1 MAKQPDILG
10 LFTGISNKPIDPT
23 GMTESQQRSALQNRG
38 LLRAREDIVNAL
50 GKQTAGQK
58 QQTQRA
64 DYLANFDN
72 LSVEEQKK
80 AVYQLQAAGQTGLA
94 GQLASRVGAKASE
107 AKRLK
112 QLENLANAL
121 PPEYASLAI
130 AIRNGVEGA
139 VQKGVEV
146 LAREKKAP
154 AKRTTDTVNIE
165 IDGVVK
171 KALIDDQTGEVIKTF
186 DVEEDRDMIEE
197 VDPVTGQ
204 TLNYSV
210 KKDGTDK
217 TLIGVKSLPEYDMV
231 KQDDGT
237 YTVLNKTTAGV
248 VQENIPTAES
258 GKIAK
263 QKYAKTVQS
272 LHDIDRQIGFIDESK
287 ALTDEYISF
296 LYPLAKYVPTFDAR
310 KQKAMVESLQSNL
323 AMNKLMELKR
333 NSTTGASG
341 LGALNQ
347 AELIMLQD
355 SLGKLDPAAGD
366 EAFKR
371 QLDLV
376 KKHYTRFRQTLMGI
390 TPQIDW
396 ENPEYSKFTR
406 TVTDAYG
413 EERKFYF
420 LSDEFG
426 QPQTD
431 PQTGEIQWYEVP
443 RVTIK

>member
-1 MAKQPDILG
+1 MAKRDIAG
-10 LFTGISNKPIDPT
+10 LLTGIPSGGIDPRV
-23 GMTESQQRSALQNRG
+23 GMTGRQMLVQSALAGQERMAGSLRG
-38 LLRAREDIVNAL
+38 MFGGQPTIQQQLVQA
-50 GKQTAGQK
+50 AGQK
-58 QQTQRA
+58 QKA
-64 DYLANFDN
+64 D
-72 LSVEEQKK
+72 
-80 AVYQLQAAGQTGLA
+80 
-94 GQLASRVGAKASE
+94 E

-121 PPEYASLAI
+121 PPEYASLAT
-130 AIRNGVEGA
+130 AIRNGVEGS

-154 AKRTTDTVNIE
+154 PKRTTKLTEIE
-165 IDGVVK
+165 VDGISK
-171 KALIDDQTGEVIKTF
+171 RALIDDQSGEVIKTF
-186 DVEEDRDMIEE
+186 DIEEDRETIEE
-197 VDPVTGQ
+197 VDAATGQ
-204 TLNYSV
+204 TYNYSI

-217 TLIGVKSLPEYDMV
+217 TLIGVKSLPKYRMD
-231 KQDDGT
+231 KQEDGT
-237 YTVLNKTTAGV
+237 YTVINETTAGI
-248 VQENIPTAES
+248 VQENVPTKES
-258 GKIAK
+258 ARIAK
-263 QKYAKTVQS
+263 QKYANTVDS
-272 LHDIDRQIGFIDESK
+272 LHKIDMQIGFIDESK
-287 ALTDEYISF
+287 KLTNEYTAF
-296 LYPLAKYVPTFDAR
+296 LYPLAKYVPTSDSR
-310 KQKAMVESLQSNL
+310 QQKAMVESLQSNL
-323 AMNKLMELKR
+323 AMDKLMELKR

-396 ENPEYSKFTR
+396 KNPEYAKFTR
-406 TVTDAYG
+406 TITDAYG

-443 RVTIK
+443 RVTIGD

>member
-1 MAKQPDILG
+1 MANRRDIAG
-10 LFTGISNKPIDPT
+10 LLTGIPSGGIDPRV
-23 GMTESQQRSALQNRG
+23 GMTGREMLTQSA
-38 LLRAREDIVNAL
+38 
-50 GKQTAGQK
+50 
-58 QQTQRA
+58 
-64 DYLANFDN
+64 
-72 LSVEEQKK
+72 
-80 AVYQLQAAGQTGLA
+80 LA
-94 GQLASRVGAKASE
+94 GQQRMTSGLRGMFGGQPTIQEKLVQAQGQKMRADE
-107 AKRLK
+107 QKRLT
-112 QLENLANAL
+112 QIENLAKAL
-121 PPEYASLAI
+121 PTEYASLAT
-130 AIRNGVEGA
+130 AIRSGVKGS

-154 AKRTTDTVNIE
+154 PKLSTSTVDIE
-165 IDGVVK
+165 VEGVNK
-171 KALIDDQTGEVIKTF
+171 KALINDQTGEVIKTF

-197 VDPVTGQ
+197 VDPATGQ

-217 TLIGVKSLPEYDMV
+217 ALIGVKSLPEYDMV

-258 GKIAK
+258 AKIAK
-263 QKYAKTVQS
+263 EKYAKTVQT
-272 LHDIDRQIGFIDESK
+272 LHEIDRQIGFINESK
-287 ALTDEYISF
+287 DLTDEYTAF
-296 LYPLAKYVPTFDAR
+296 FYPLAKHVPDTDSR
-310 KQKAMVESLQSNL
+310 EQRAMVESLQSAL
-323 AMNKLMELKR
+323 AMDKLMELKR

-355 SLGKLDPAAGD
+355 SLGKLDPAVGD
-366 EAFKR
+366 KAFKR

>member
-1 MAKQPDILG
+1 MANRDIAG
-10 LFTGISNKPIDPT
+10 LLTGIPSGGIDPRT
-23 GMTESQQRSALQNRG
+23 QMSGRDMLVQSALAGQQRMAGGLRG
-38 LLRAREDIVNAL
+38 MFNGGPTIQQQLV
-50 GKQTAGQK
+50 TAAGEK
-58 QQTQRA
+58 QRA
-64 DYLANFDN
+64 D
-72 LSVEEQKK
+72 
-80 AVYQLQAAGQTGLA
+80 
-94 GQLASRVGAKASE
+94 E

-112 QLENLANAL
+112 QLKNLANAL
-121 PPEYASLAI
+121 PAEYASLAR
-130 AIRNGVEGA
+130 AVEGGVEGA
-139 VQKGVEV
+139 VKEAVEI
-146 LAREKKAP
+146 LGREKKAP
-154 AKRTTDTVNIE
+154 PKRTTDTVDIE
-165 IDGVVK
+165 IDGVTK
-171 KALIDDQTGEVIKTF
+171 KALIDKQSGEVIKTY
-186 DVEEDRDMIEE
+186 DVEEDRDIIEE
-197 VDPVTGQ
+197 VDPATGQ

-217 TLIGVKSLPEYDMV
+217 ALIGVKSLPEYEM
-231 KQDDGT
+231 KQQEDGT

-248 VQENIPTAES
+248 VQENIPTEKSA
-258 GKIAK
+258 KIAK

>member
-1 MAKQPDILG
+1 MANTDI
-10 LFTGISNKPIDPT
+10 
-23 GMTESQQRSALQNRG
+23 MG
-38 LLRAREDIVNAL
+38 LLTGVSRQGINPVSPSSSVGLSGGFRERMLQRGA
-50 GKQTAGQK
+50 
-58 QQTQRA
+58 QRA
-64 DYLANFDN
+64 ERLGGAVRGM
-72 LSVEEQKK
+72 LGGGPTAQEQII
-80 AVYQLQAAGQTGLA
+80 QAAGRKQREDE
-94 GQLASRVGAKASE
+94 Q
-107 AKRLK
+107 KRLT
-112 QLENLANAL
+112 QLENLAKAL
-121 PPEYASLAI
+121 PDEYASLAT
-130 AIRNGVEGA
+130 AIRSGVEGS

-146 LAREKKAP
+146 LAREKKKP
-154 AKRTTDTVNIE
+154 KVETDTVNIQ
-165 IDGVVK
+165 IDGVNK
-171 KALIDDQTGEVIKTF
+171 KALIDKQSGDVIKTF

-197 VDPVTGQ
+197 VEPATGQ
-204 TLNYSV
+204 TLNYSI

-217 TLIGVKSLPEYDMV
+217 VLIGVKSLPEYDMV

-248 VQENIPTAES
+248 VQENVPTAES
-258 GKIAK
+258 ANIAK
-263 QKYAKTVQS
+263 QKYAKTVQT
-272 LHDIDRQIGFIDESK
+272 LHEIDRQIGFIDESK
-287 ALTDEYISF
+287 RLTNEYIAF
-296 LYPLAKYVPTFDAR
+296 LYPLAKYVPTSDSR
-310 KQKAMVESLQSNL
+310 QQKAMVESLQSNL
-323 AMNKLMELKR
+323 AMDKLMELKR

-355 SLGKLDPAAGD
+355 ALGKLDPAAGD

-376 KKHYTRFRQTLMGI
+376 KKHYMRFRQTLMGI

>member
-1 MAKQPDILG
+1 MANTDIMGLLTGVSKQG
-10 LFTGISNKPIDPT
+10 IDP
-23 GMTESQQRSALQNRG
+23 MTTLTPAQQRMEFGARRAKGLGGAVRG
-38 LLRAREDIVNAL
+38 LL
-50 GKQTAGQK
+50 GGGPTAQ
-58 QQTQRA
+58 
-64 DYLANFDN
+64 
-72 LSVEEQKK
+72 EQII
-80 AVYQLQAAGQTGLA
+80 QAAGRKQREDE
-94 GQLASRVGAKASE
+94 Q
-107 AKRLK
+107 KRLT
-112 QLENLANAL
+112 QLENLAKAL
-121 PPEYASLAI
+121 PAEYASLAT
-130 AIRNGVEGA
+130 AIRSGVEGS

-146 LAREKKAP
+146 LAREKKEP
-154 AKRTTDTVNIE
+154 PKLTTDTVNIE

-171 KALIDDQTGEVIKTF
+171 KALIDNQTGEVIKTY
-186 DVEEDRDMIEE
+186 DVEEDRDIIEE
-197 VDPVTGQ
+197 VDPATGQ

-217 TLIGVKSLPEYDMV
+217 ALIGVKSLPEYDMV

-248 VQENIPTAES
+248 VQENVPTAES
-258 GKIAK
+258 ANIAK
-263 QKYAKTVQS
+263 QKYAKTVQT
-272 LHDIDRQIGFIDESK
+272 LHEIDRQIGFIDESK
-287 ALTDEYISF
+287 RLTNEYTAF
-296 LYPLAKYVPTFDAR
+296 LYPLAKYFPTSDSR
-310 KQKAMVESLQSNL
+310 QQKAMVESLQSNL
-323 AMNKLMELKR
+323 AMDKLMELKR

-355 SLGKLDPAAGD
+355 ALGKLDPAVGD
-366 EAFKR
+366 KAFKR

-376 KKHYTRFRQTLMGI
+376 KKHYMRFRQTLMGI

-396 ENPEYSKFTR
+396 ENSEYSKFTR

-413 EERKFYF
+413 KERKFYF

>member
-1 MAKQPDILG
+1 MAQQPDILG
-10 LFTGISNKPIDPT
+10 MFTGISSKPISPSEQAGNDLRRAVT
-23 GMTESQQRSALQNRG
+23 GMFNKETREVKQQRQ
-38 LLRAREDIVNAL
+38 V
-50 GKQTAGQK
+50 
-58 QQTQRA
+58 A
-64 DYLANFDN
+64 DLIANFDTM
-72 LSVEEQKK
+72 SPMQQKQTV
-80 AVYQLQAAGQTGLA
+80 AQLQVAGQTALA
-94 GQLASRVGAKASE
+94 GQLASRLKALEGARQAKLNSE
-107 AKRLK
+107 TVSSS
-112 QLENLANAL
+112 L
-121 PPEYASLAI
+121 PSEYAGLAR
-130 AIRNGVEGA
+130 AIEQGVPSA
-139 VQKGVEV
+139 LQKGIDI
-146 LAREKKAP
+146 LSREQKEP
-154 AKRTTDTVNIE
+154 AKLTTDTVNIE

-171 KALIDDQTGEVIKTF
+171 KALIDDQTGDVIKTY

-197 VDPVTGQ
+197 VDPATGQ

-217 TLIGVKSLPEYDMV
+217 ALIGVKSLPEYDMV

-258 GKIAK
+258 ANIAK
-263 QKYAKTVQS
+263 QKYAKTVQT
-272 LHDIDRQIGFIDESK
+272 LHELDRQIGFIDESDK
-287 ALTDEYISF
+287 LTDEYTAF
-296 LYPLAKYVPTFDAR
+296 LYPLAKYVPTSDSR
-310 KQKAMVESLQSNL
+310 QQKAMVESLQSNL
-323 AMNKLMELKR
+323 AMDKLMELKR

-355 SLGKLDPAAGD
+355 SLGKLDPAVGD

-371 QLDLV
+371 QLGLV

-406 TVTDAYG
+406 TIPDAYG
-413 EERKFYF
+413 EERKYYF

-443 RVTIK
+443 RVTIKTGD

>member
-1 MAKQPDILG
+1 MANRRDIAG
-10 LFTGISNKPIDPT
+10 LLTGIPSGGIDPRV
-23 GMTESQQRSALQNRG
+23 GMTGRQMLTQSA
-38 LLRAREDIVNAL
+38 
-50 GKQTAGQK
+50 
-58 QQTQRA
+58 
-64 DYLANFDN
+64 
-72 LSVEEQKK
+72 
-80 AVYQLQAAGQTGLA
+80 LA
-94 GQLASRVGAKASE
+94 GQQRMASGLRGMFGGGPTVQQQLVQAQGQKMRADE
-107 AKRLK
+107 ARRLK
-112 QLENLANAL
+112 QLENLAKAL
-121 PPEYASLAI
+121 PTEYASLAT
-130 AIRNGVEGA
+130 AIRNGVEGS

-154 AKRTTDTVNIE
+154 PKLSTTLTEIE
-165 IDGVVK
+165 VDGVSK
-171 KALIDDQTGEVIKTF
+171 RALIDDQSGEVIKTF
-186 DVEEDRDMIEE
+186 DIEEDRDMIEE
-197 VDPVTGQ
+197 VDAATGQ
-204 TLNYSV
+204 TYNYSI

-217 TLIGVKSLPEYDMV
+217 TLIGVKSLPKYKME

-237 YTVLNKTTAGV
+237 YTVLNETTGGI
-248 VQENIPTAES
+248 VQENVPTAES
-258 GKIAK
+258 AKIAK
-263 QKYAKTVQS
+263 QKYAKTVES
-272 LHDIDRQIGFIDESK
+272 LHEIDMQIGFIDESK
-287 ALTDEYISF
+287 RLTDEYTAF
-296 LYPLAKYVPTFDAR
+296 FYPLAKYVPSSDSR
-310 KQKAMVESLQSNL
+310 QQKAMVESLQSNL
-323 AMNKLMELKR
+323 AMDKLMELKR

>member
-1 MAKQPDILG
+1 MANRDIAG
-10 LFTGISNKPIDPT
+10 LLTGIPSGGIDPRT
-23 GMTESQQRSALQNRG
+23 QMSGRDMLVQSALAGQQRMAGGLRG
-38 LLRAREDIVNAL
+38 MFG
-50 GKQTAGQK
+50 GKPTIQQQLVQAAGQK
-58 QQTQRA
+58 QIA
-64 DYLANFDN
+64 D
-72 LSVEEQKK
+72 
-80 AVYQLQAAGQTGLA
+80 
-94 GQLASRVGAKASE
+94 E

-112 QLENLANAL
+112 QLQNLANAL
-121 PPEYASLAI
+121 PSEYASLAK
-130 AIRNGVEGA
+130 AVEGGVEGA
-139 VQKGVEV
+139 VKQAVEV

-154 AKRTTDTVNIE
+154 AKRTTDTVDIE

-171 KALIDDQTGEVIKTF
+171 KALIDDQTGEVIETY
-186 DVEEDRDMIEE
+186 DVEEDRDIIEE
-197 VDPVTGQ
+197 VDPATGQ
-204 TLNYSV
+204 TLNYSI
-210 KKDGTDK
+210 KKDGTGK
-217 TLIGVKSLPEYDMV
+217 TVIGVKSLPEYDMV

-248 VQENIPTAES
+248 VQENIPTKES
-258 GKIAK
+258 AKIAK
-263 QKYAKTVQS
+263 QKYAQTVQS
-272 LHDIDRQIGFIDESK
+272 LHVIDRQIGFIDESK
-287 ALTDEYISF
+287 KLTNEYFSF
-296 LYPLAKYVPTFDAR
+296 FYPLAKYVPTFDAR

-323 AMNKLMELKR
+323 AMDKLMELKR

-355 SLGKLDPAAGD
+355 ALGKLDPAVGD

-396 ENPEYSKFTR
+396 ENPDYAKFTR

-443 RVTIK
+443 RVTIGD

>member
-1 MAKQPDILG
+1 MSRKQIRDIAG
-10 LFTGISNKPIDPT
+10 LLTGIPSGGIDPNLNREQRRVQRAGMRGAQAGAGLGGMLGGD
-23 GMTESQQRSALQNRG
+23 GMTPQQRAVSA
-38 LLRAREDIVNAL
+38 EV
-50 GKQTAGQK
+50 QK
-58 QQTQRA
+58 QRA
-64 DYLANFDN
+64 D
-72 LSVEEQKK
+72 
-80 AVYQLQAAGQTGLA
+80 
-94 GQLASRVGAKASE
+94 E

-112 QLENLANAL
+112 QLENLANAM
-121 PPEYASLAI
+121 PPEYASLAT

-171 KALIDDQTGEVIKTF
+171 KALIDDQTGDVIKTY
-186 DVEEDRDMIEE
+186 DVEEDRDIIEE
-197 VDPVTGQ
+197 VDPATGQ

-217 TLIGVKSLPEYDMV
+217 ALIGVKSLPEYDMV

-258 GKIAK
+258 AEISK

-287 ALTDEYISF
+287 DLTDEYTAF
-296 LYPLAKYVPTFDAR
+296 LYPLAKYVPTSDSR
-310 KQKAMVESLQSNL
+310 QQKAMVESLQSNL

-366 EAFKR
+366 GAFKR

-390 TPQIDW
+390 TPQINW
-396 ENPEYSKFTR
+396 ENPEYSRFTR

>member
-1 MAKQPDILG
+1 MAQQPDILG
-10 LFTGISNKPIDPT
+10 MFTGISSKPINPSEQAGNDLRRAVT
-23 GMTESQQRSALQNRG
+23 GMFGKETREVKQQRQ
-38 LLRAREDIVNAL
+38 V
-50 GKQTAGQK
+50 
-58 QQTQRA
+58 A
-64 DYLANFDN
+64 DLIANFDTM
-72 LSVEEQKK
+72 SPMQQKQTV
-80 AVYQLQAAGQTGLA
+80 AQLQVAGQTDLA
-94 GQLASRVGAKASE
+94 RQLAPRVGAKANE
-107 AKRLK
+107 GKRQQ

-121 PPEYASLAI
+121 PPEYASLAT

-146 LAREKKAP
+146 LSREKKAP
-154 AKRTTDTVNIE
+154 PKRTTNTVDIE
-165 IDGVVK
+165 IGGVVK

-197 VDPVTGQ
+197 VDPATGQ

-217 TLIGVKSLPEYDMV
+217 ALIGVKSLPEYDMV

-258 GKIAK
+258 AKIVK

-287 ALTDEYISF
+287 DLTGEYTAF
-296 LYPLAKYVPTFDAR
+296 LYPLAKYVPTSDSR
-310 KQKAMVESLQSNL
+310 QQKAMVESLQSNL
-323 AMNKLMELKR
+323 AMDKLTELKR

-366 EAFKR
+366 EAFTR

-396 ENPEYSKFTR
+396 ENPEYSRFTR
-406 TVTDAYG
+406 TIPDAYG
-413 EERKFYF
+413 EERKYYF

>member
-1 MAKQPDILG
+1 MANRDIAG
-10 LFTGISNKPIDPT
+10 LLTGIPSGGVDPT
-23 GMTESQQRSALQNRG
+23 VNMSGNQMIAQAAAQGRQMMGRGVRG
-38 LLRAREDIVNAL
+38 LLTGDPRSPQEKLIQAE
-50 GKQTAGQK
+50 
-58 QQTQRA
+58 QQRLKT
-64 DYLANFDN
+64 D
-72 LSVEEQKK
+72 EQKR
-80 AVYQLQAAGQTGLA
+80 LA
-94 GQLASRVGAKASE
+94 QM
-107 AKRLK
+107 
-112 QLENLANAL
+112 ENLANAL
-121 PPEYASLAI
+121 PPEYASLAS
-130 AIRNGVEGA
+130 AVRNGVQGA
-139 VQKGVEV
+139 AQKAVEV

-154 AKRTTDTVNIE
+154 PKPSTSTVDIE
-165 IDGVVK
+165 VEGVTK
-171 KALIDDQTGEVIKTF
+171 KALINDQTGEVIKTF
-186 DVEEDRDMIEE
+186 DVEEDRDIIEE
-197 VDPVTGQ
+197 VDPSTGQ
-204 TLNYSV
+204 THNYSV

-217 TLIGVKSLPEYDMV
+217 TLIGVKSLPEYEM
-231 KQDDGT
+231 KQQEDGT

-248 VQENIPTAES
+248 VQEKVPTKES
-258 GKIAK
+258 AKIAK
-263 QKYAKTVQS
+263 QKYARTVES
-272 LHDIDRQIGFIDESK
+272 LHEIDMQIGFINESK
-287 ALTDEYISF
+287 RLTDEYSAF
-296 LYPLAKYVPTFDAR
+296 LYPLAKYVPTFDSR
-310 KQKAMVESLQSNL
+310 QQKAMVESLQSNL
-323 AMNKLMELKR
+323 AMDKLMELKR

>member
-1 MAKQPDILG
+1 
-10 LFTGISNKPIDPT
+10 
-23 GMTESQQRSALQNRG
+23 
-38 LLRAREDIVNAL
+38 
-50 GKQTAGQK
+50 
-58 QQTQRA
+58 
-64 DYLANFDN
+64 
-72 LSVEEQKK
+72 
-80 AVYQLQAAGQTGLA
+80 
-94 GQLASRVGAKASE
+94 
-107 AKRLK
+107 
-112 QLENLANAL
+112 
-121 PPEYASLAI
+121 
-130 AIRNGVEGA
+130 
-139 VQKGVEV
+139 VEV

>member
-1 MAKQPDILG
+1 MANRRDIAG
-10 LFTGISNKPIDPT
+10 LLTGIPSGGIDPRV
-23 GMTESQQRSALQNRG
+23 GMTGREMLTQSA
-38 LLRAREDIVNAL
+38 
-50 GKQTAGQK
+50 
-58 QQTQRA
+58 
-64 DYLANFDN
+64 
-72 LSVEEQKK
+72 
-80 AVYQLQAAGQTGLA
+80 LA
-94 GQLASRVGAKASE
+94 GQQRMASGLRGMLGGQPTIQEKLVQAQGQKMRADE
-107 AKRLK
+107 AKRLT
-112 QLENLANAL
+112 QIENLAKAL
-121 PPEYASLAI
+121 PTEYASLAT
-130 AIRNGVEGA
+130 AIRSGVEGS

-154 AKRTTDTVNIE
+154 PKLSTSTVDIE
-165 IDGVVK
+165 VEGVNK
-171 KALIDDQTGEVIKTF
+171 KALINNQTGEVIKTF
-186 DVEEDRDMIEE
+186 DIEEDRDMIEE
-197 VDPVTGQ
+197 VDAATGQ
-204 TLNYSV
+204 TYNYSI

-217 TLIGVKSLPEYDMV
+217 TLIGVKSLPKYNME

-237 YTVLNKTTAGV
+237 YTVLNETTGGI
-248 VQENIPTAES
+248 VQENVPTAES
-258 GKIAK
+258 AKIAK
-263 QKYAKTVQS
+263 QKYAKTVES
-272 LHDIDRQIGFIDESK
+272 LHEIDMQIGFIDESK
-287 ALTDEYISF
+287 RLTDEYTAF
-296 LYPLAKYVPTFDAR
+296 FYPLAKYVPASDSR
-310 KQKAMVESLQSNL
+310 QQKAMVESLQSNL
-323 AMNKLMELKR
+323 AMDKLMELKR

-366 EAFKR
+366 EAFTR

-406 TVTDAYG
+406 TATDAYG
-413 EERKFYF
+413 EERKYYF

>member
-1 MAKQPDILG
+1 MANRRDIAG
-10 LFTGISNKPIDPT
+10 LLTGIPSGGIDPRV
-23 GMTESQQRSALQNRG
+23 GMTGRQMLTQSA
-38 LLRAREDIVNAL
+38 
-50 GKQTAGQK
+50 
-58 QQTQRA
+58 
-64 DYLANFDN
+64 
-72 LSVEEQKK
+72 
-80 AVYQLQAAGQTGLA
+80 LA
-94 GQLASRVGAKASE
+94 GQQRMASGLRGMLGGQPTIQEKLVQAQGQKMRADE
-107 AKRLK
+107 AKRLT
-112 QLENLANAL
+112 QIENLAKAL
-121 PPEYASLAI
+121 PTEYASLAT
-130 AIRNGVEGA
+130 AIRSGVEGS

-154 AKRTTDTVNIE
+154 PKLSTSTVDIE
-165 IDGVVK
+165 VEGVNK
-171 KALIDDQTGEVIKTF
+171 KALINDQTGEVIKTF
-186 DVEEDRDMIEE
+186 DIEEDRDMIEE
-197 VDPVTGQ
+197 VDAATGQ
-204 TLNYSV
+204 TYNYSI

-217 TLIGVKSLPEYDMV
+217 TLIGVKSLPKYNME

-237 YTVLNKTTAGV
+237 YTVLNETTGGI
-248 VQENIPTAES
+248 VQENVPTTES
-258 GKIAK
+258 AKIAK
-263 QKYAKTVQS
+263 QKYAKTVES
-272 LHDIDRQIGFIDESK
+272 LHEIDMQIGFIDESK
-287 ALTDEYISF
+287 RLTDEYTAF
-296 LYPLAKYVPTFDAR
+296 FYPLAKYVPASDSR
-310 KQKAMVESLQSNL
+310 QQKAMVESLQSNL
-323 AMNKLMELKR
+323 AMDKLMELKR

-366 EAFKR
+366 EAFTR

-406 TVTDAYG
+406 TATDAYG
-413 EERKFYF
+413 EERKYYF

>member
-1 MAKQPDILG
+1 MANKRDIAG
-10 LFTGISNKPIDPT
+10 LLTGIPSGGIDPRVNMT
-23 GMTESQQRSALQNRG
+23 GREMLTQSA
-38 LLRAREDIVNAL
+38 
-50 GKQTAGQK
+50 
-58 QQTQRA
+58 
-64 DYLANFDN
+64 
-72 LSVEEQKK
+72 
-80 AVYQLQAAGQTGLA
+80 LA
-94 GQLASRVGAKASE
+94 GQQRMASGLRGMFGGGPTVQQQLVQAQGQKMRADE
-107 AKRLK
+107 QKRLT
-112 QLENLANAL
+112 QIENLAKAL
-121 PPEYASLAI
+121 PTEYASLAT
-130 AIRNGVEGA
+130 AIRNGVEGS

-154 AKRTTDTVNIE
+154 PKLSTSTVDIE
-165 IDGVVK
+165 VEGVNK
-171 KALIDDQTGEVIKTF
+171 KALINDQTGEVIKTF
-186 DVEEDRDMIEE
+186 DVEEDRDIIEE
-197 VDPVTGQ
+197 VDPSTGQ
-204 TLNYSV
+204 THNYSV

-217 TLIGVKSLPEYDMV
+217 TLIGVKSLPEYSMER
-231 KQDDGT
+231 QEDGT
-237 YTVLNKTTAGV
+237 YTVLNETTAGI
-248 VQENIPTAES
+248 VQENVPTVES
-258 GKIAK
+258 AKIAK
-263 QKYAKTVQS
+263 QKYSQTVES
-272 LHDIDRQIGFIDESK
+272 LHEIDMQIGFIDESK
-287 ALTDEYISF
+287 RLTDEYTAF
-296 LYPLAKYVPTFDAR
+296 FYPLAKYVPASDSR
-310 KQKAMVESLQSNL
+310 QQKAMVESLQSNL
-323 AMNKLMELKR
+323 AMDKLMELKR

-366 EAFKR
+366 EAFTR

-406 TVTDAYG
+406 TATDAYG

>member
-1 MAKQPDILG
+1 MANRDIAG
-10 LFTGISNKPIDPT
+10 LLTGISSQGIDPLAT
-23 GMTESQQRSALQNRG
+23 LTPDQQRLQMGAQAGQRMGGGLRG
-38 LLRAREDIVNAL
+38 LMGGGPTVQQQLA
-50 GKQTAGQK
+50 TAIGQK
-58 QQTQRA
+58 QKT
-64 DYLANFDN
+64 D
-72 LSVEEQKK
+72 EQK
-80 AVYQLQAAGQTGLA
+80 
-94 GQLASRVGAKASE
+94 
-107 AKRLK
+107 RLT
-112 QLENLANAL
+112 QMENLANAL
-121 PPEYASLAI
+121 PPEYASLAS
-130 AIRNGVEGA
+130 AVRNGVQGA
-139 VQKGVEV
+139 AQKAVEV

-154 AKRTTDTVNIE
+154 PKLTTSTVDIE
-165 IDGVVK
+165 VEGVTK
-171 KALIDDQTGEVIKTF
+171 KALINDQTGEVIKTF
-186 DVEEDRDMIEE
+186 DVEEDRDIIEE
-197 VDPVTGQ
+197 VDPATGQ
-204 TLNYSV
+204 TQNYSI
-210 KKDGTDK
+210 KKDGTGK
-217 TLIGVKSLPEYDMV
+217 TLIGVKSLPKYNME

-237 YTVLNKTTAGV
+237 YTVLNETTGGI
-248 VQENIPTAES
+248 VQENVPTTES
-258 GKIAK
+258 AKIAK
-263 QKYAKTVQS
+263 QKYSQTVES
-272 LHDIDRQIGFIDESK
+272 LHEIDTQIGFIDESK
-287 ALTDEYISF
+287 RLTDEYISF

-355 SLGKLDPAAGD
+355 SLGKLDPAVGD
-366 EAFKR
+366 EAFTK

>member
-1 MAKQPDILG
+1 MANTDI
-10 LFTGISNKPIDPT
+10 
-23 GMTESQQRSALQNRG
+23 MG
-38 LLRAREDIVNAL
+38 LLTGVSRQGINPMSLSSLSPSPSSSVGLSGGFRERMLQRGAQRAERLGGAVRGMLSGGPTAQEKIIQAAWRKQRED
-50 GKQTAGQK
+50 
-58 QQTQRA
+58 
-64 DYLANFDN
+64 
-72 LSVEEQKK
+72 EQK
-80 AVYQLQAAGQTGLA
+80 
-94 GQLASRVGAKASE
+94 
-107 AKRLK
+107 RLT
-112 QLENLANAL
+112 QLENLARAL
-121 PPEYASLAI
+121 PAEYASLAT
-130 AIRNGVEGA
+130 AIRNGVEGS

-146 LAREKKAP
+146 LAREKQKP
-154 AKRTTDTVNIE
+154 KVETETVNIQ
-165 IDGVVK
+165 IDGVNK
-171 KALIDDQTGEVIKTF
+171 KALIDKQSGDVIKTF

-197 VDPVTGQ
+197 VDPATGQ
-204 TLNYSV
+204 TLNYSI

-217 TLIGVKSLPEYDMV
+217 VLIGVKSLPEYDMV

-248 VQENIPTAES
+248 VQENVPTAES
-258 GKIAK
+258 ANIAK
-263 QKYAKTVQS
+263 QKYAKTVQT
-272 LHDIDRQIGFIDESK
+272 LHEIDRQIGFIDESK
-287 ALTDEYISF
+287 RLTNEYIAF
-296 LYPLAKYVPTFDAR
+296 LYPLAKYVPTSDSR
-310 KQKAMVESLQSNL
+310 QQKAMVESLQSNL
-323 AMNKLMELKR
+323 AMDKLMELKR

-355 SLGKLDPAAGD
+355 ALGKLDPAAGD

-376 KKHYTRFRQTLMGI
+376 KKHYMRFRQTLMGI

>member
-1 MAKQPDILG
+1 MANRRDIAG
-10 LFTGISNKPIDPT
+10 LLTGIPSGGIDPRV
-23 GMTESQQRSALQNRG
+23 GMTGREMLTQSA
-38 LLRAREDIVNAL
+38 
-50 GKQTAGQK
+50 
-58 QQTQRA
+58 
-64 DYLANFDN
+64 
-72 LSVEEQKK
+72 
-80 AVYQLQAAGQTGLA
+80 LA
-94 GQLASRVGAKASE
+94 GQQRMASGLRGMFGGGPTIQQQLVQAQGQKMRADE
-107 AKRLK
+107 ARRLK
-112 QLENLANAL
+112 QLENLAKAL
-121 PPEYASLAI
+121 PTEYASLAT
-130 AIRNGVEGA
+130 AIRNGVEGS

-154 AKRTTDTVNIE
+154 PKLSTTLTEIE
-165 IDGVVK
+165 VDGVSK
-171 KALIDDQTGEVIKTF
+171 RALIDDQSGEVIKTF
-186 DVEEDRDMIEE
+186 DIEEDRDMIEE
-197 VDPVTGQ
+197 VDAATGQ
-204 TLNYSV
+204 TYNYSI

-217 TLIGVKSLPEYDMV
+217 TLIGVKSLPKYKME

-237 YTVLNKTTAGV
+237 YTVLNETTGGI
-248 VQENIPTAES
+248 VQENVPTAES
-258 GKIAK
+258 AKIAK
-263 QKYAKTVQS
+263 QKYAKTVES
-272 LHDIDRQIGFIDESK
+272 LHEIDMQIGFIDESK
-287 ALTDEYISF
+287 RLTDEYTAF
-296 LYPLAKYVPTFDAR
+296 FYPLAKYVPSSDSR
-310 KQKAMVESLQSNL
+310 QQKAMVESLQSNL
-323 AMNKLMELKR
+323 AMDKLMELKR

>member
-1 MAKQPDILG
+1 MANRDIAG
-10 LFTGISNKPIDPT
+10 LLTGIPSGGIDPRT
-23 GMTESQQRSALQNRG
+23 QMSGRDMLVQSALAGQQRMAGGLRG
-38 LLRAREDIVNAL
+38 MFNGGPTIQQQLV
-50 GKQTAGQK
+50 TAAGEK
-58 QQTQRA
+58 QRA
-64 DYLANFDN
+64 D
-72 LSVEEQKK
+72 
-80 AVYQLQAAGQTGLA
+80 
-94 GQLASRVGAKASE
+94 E

-112 QLENLANAL
+112 QLKNLANAL
-121 PPEYASLAI
+121 PAEYASLAR
-130 AIRNGVEGA
+130 AVEGGVEGA
-139 VQKGVEV
+139 VKEAVEI
-146 LAREKKAP
+146 LGREKKAP
-154 AKRTTDTVNIE
+154 PKRTTDTVDIE
-165 IDGVVK
+165 IDGVTK
-171 KALIDDQTGEVIKTF
+171 KALIDKQSGEVIKTY
-186 DVEEDRDMIEE
+186 DVEEDRDIIEE
-197 VDPVTGQ
+197 VDPATGQ

-217 TLIGVKSLPEYDMV
+217 ALIGVKSLPEYEM
-231 KQDDGT
+231 KQQEDGT

-248 VQENIPTAES
+248 VQENIPTEKSA
-258 GKIAK
+258 KIAK

-396 ENPEYSKFTR
+396 ENKEYSKFTR

>member
-1 MAKQPDILG
+1 MANRDIAG
-10 LFTGISNKPIDPT
+10 LLTGIPSGGIDPRT
-23 GMTESQQRSALQNRG
+23 QMSGRDMLVQSALAGQQRMAGGLRG
-38 LLRAREDIVNAL
+38 LMGGAPTIQQQLV
-50 GKQTAGQK
+50 TAAGEK
-58 QQTQRA
+58 QRA
-64 DYLANFDN
+64 D
-72 LSVEEQKK
+72 
-80 AVYQLQAAGQTGLA
+80 
-94 GQLASRVGAKASE
+94 E

-112 QLENLANAL
+112 QLKNLANAL
-121 PPEYASLAI
+121 PAEYASLAR
-130 AIRNGVEGA
+130 AVEGGVEGA
-139 VQKGVEV
+139 VKEAVEI
-146 LAREKKAP
+146 LGREKKAP
-154 AKRTTDTVNIE
+154 PKRTTDTVDIE
-165 IDGVVK
+165 IDGVTK
-171 KALIDDQTGEVIKTF
+171 KALIDKQSGEVIKTY
-186 DVEEDRDMIEE
+186 DVEEDRDIIEE
-197 VDPVTGQ
+197 VDPATGQ

-217 TLIGVKSLPEYDMV
+217 ALIGVKSLPEYEM
-231 KQDDGT
+231 KQQEDGT

-248 VQENIPTAES
+248 VQENIPTEKSA
-258 GKIAK
+258 KIAK

-396 ENPEYSKFTR
+396 ENKEYSKFTR

>member
-1 MAKQPDILG
+1 MANRDIAG
-10 LFTGISNKPIDPT
+10 LLTGISSQGIDP
-23 GMTESQQRSALQNRG
+23 MTQLTPDQQRMQMGAQAGQRMGGGLRG
-38 LLRAREDIVNAL
+38 LMGGGPTVQQQLA
-50 GKQTAGQK
+50 TAIGQK
-58 QQTQRA
+58 QKT
-64 DYLANFDN
+64 D
-72 LSVEEQKK
+72 EQK
-80 AVYQLQAAGQTGLA
+80 
-94 GQLASRVGAKASE
+94 
-107 AKRLK
+107 RLT
-112 QLENLANAL
+112 QMENLANAL
-121 PPEYASLAI
+121 PPEYASLAS
-130 AIRNGVEGA
+130 AVRNGVQGA
-139 VQKGVEV
+139 AQKAVEV

-154 AKRTTDTVNIE
+154 PKLTTSTVDIE
-165 IDGVVK
+165 VEGVTK
-171 KALIDDQTGEVIKTF
+171 KALINDQTGEVIKTF
-186 DVEEDRDMIEE
+186 DVEEDRDIIEE
-197 VDPVTGQ
+197 VDPATGQ
-204 TLNYSV
+204 TQNYSI
-210 KKDGTDK
+210 KKDGTGK
-217 TLIGVKSLPEYDMV
+217 TLIGVKSLPKYNME

-237 YTVLNKTTAGV
+237 YTVLNETTGGI
-248 VQENIPTAES
+248 VQENVPTTES
-258 GKIAK
+258 AKIAK
-263 QKYAKTVQS
+263 QKYSQTVES
-272 LHDIDRQIGFIDESK
+272 LHEIDTQIGFIDESK
-287 ALTDEYISF
+287 RLTDEYISF

-355 SLGKLDPAAGD
+355 SLGKLDPAVGD
-366 EAFKR
+366 EAFTK